1 MKKMAMKITTDKN
14 AIKTASKRI
23 LSKAMLAATASAL
36 AGGHLSLALAQQKP
50 IKIVVAFT
58 AGGPVDFVAR
68 TLAEQLSKE
77 MGRSVIVENK
87 PGANGAI
94 GAVDVLKS
102 EPDGTTLWITSVGAV
117 AINPALYEKLPYDMQ
132 KDFAPVSL
140 VVNNVELLVVNQKD
154 PANSAAEFVANVKRR
169 KDPTPMASSGSGS
182 IPHLA
187 IEQLS
192 DSTGAALLHIPYKG
206 AAPAITDLMGGTV
219 NAFFGDVPGL
229 ITHVK
234 GGRLKAIG
242 IASEKRHPA
251 LPDVKTLEE
260 QGIKGVDT
268 INWYALFAPIKTP
281 TATIDA
287 LNKAIRAAVAVP
299 AVFDKLQQ
307 SGADPVTS
315 TPQEL
320 ASLLRRDTEKWAKM
334 IKAKGIKP
342 E

>member
-1 MKKMAMKITTDKN
+1 MYKMRT
-14 AIKTASKRI
+14 KTNISKRA
-23 LSKAMLAATASAL
+23 LSKALLAVSTATVV
-36 AGGHLSLALAQQKP
+36 GGYLSPVFAQQKP

-68 TLAEQLSKE
+68 ALAEQLSKE
-77 MGRSVIVENK
+77 MGRPVIVENK

-117 AINPALYEKLPYDMQ
+117 AINPALYDKLPYDMQ
-132 KDFAPVSL
+132 RDFAPVSL

-154 PANSAAEFVANVKRR
+154 PANSAAEFVAAVKKR

-192 DSTGAALLHIPYKG
+192 DSTGASLLHIPYKG

-229 ITHVK
+229 IGHVK

-281 TATIDA
+281 AATIEA
-287 LNKAIRAAVAVP
+287 LNKAVRAAVAVP

-307 SGADPVTS
+307 SGADPMTS

-320 ASLLRRDTEKWAKM
+320 ANLLKRDTEKWAKM